1 MIETLRRLRP
11 TALLA
16 ALAAGILS
24 SGCLLAAGGAAA
36 GGGIYYT
43 TRGAEAVVHG
53 DTPAV
58 TEAARTAFDRLG
70 VTDNGYRDSD
80 GGEQREVYGETDD
93 GDVTVTLSPRTEN
106 ATKVEVRVKTS
117 AITWDKETARSI
129 LEEIRTIRGG

>member
-1 MIETLRRLRP
+1 MSDVPTPSRRPLL
-11 TALLA
+11 ALLA
-16 ALAAGILS
+16 AAALS

-43 TRGAEAVVHG
+43 SRGAEAVLHG
-53 DTPAV
+53 DVPAV
-58 TEAARTAFDRLG
+58 TEAAREAFGTLG
-70 VTDNGYRDSD
+70 VADNGYRDSD
-80 GGEQREVYGETDD
+80 EGERREVYGETDD

-117 AITWDKETARSI
+117 AITWDKEMARSI

>member
-1 MIETLRRLRP
+1 MPDPARRRSL
-11 TALLA
+11 TALFAVL
-16 ALAAGILS
+16 LS

-43 TRGAEAVVHG
+43 SRGVEAVVHG

-58 TEAARTAFDRLG
+58 TEATRQAFDRLG

-80 GGEQREVYGETDD
+80 GGGQREVYGETDD

-106 ATKVEVRVKTS
+106 ATRVDVRVKTS
-117 AITWDKETARSI
+117 AITWDKEMARRI